1 MRTRRMKKRRRK
13 KFKKRKHAYPAS
25 EAP

>member
-1 MRTRRMKKRRRK
+1 MRTRRVKRGRRK
-13 KFKKRKHAYPAS
+13 KFKKRKHTYPAS